1 MRWDFT
7 PRRLKFWVE
16 AKHFISNCSLWL
28 ERANFWSGV
37 WRTTIAP
44 RCPQSSEQ
52 GHKESDMCSHPKS
65 NTVSFSP
72 GLWISIYHSCLN
84 LRDWKCHKRS
94 TLCSLYIPPKL
105 LKVMKGVVCIFYLYL
120 SFQSLSKFS
129 NDFKFTGPGVF
140 IAQSA
145 FILSMKRKWT
155 SMCFWPRRDLN
166 TQPSDLESDALPLR
180 HEVPHV
186 PLTQALTVLP
196 KYLTWLEPCKVQ
208 EKANSL

>member
-16 AKHFISNCSLWL
+16 AKHFISSCSLWL

-52 GHKESDMCSHPKS
+52 GHKESDMCSHSKS

-129 NDFKFTGPGVF
+129 NDFKFTGPGGFHCSICVHF
-140 IAQSA
+140 VNEKEMDKHVLLTPTWFEHATFWSGVRRA
-145 FILSMKRKWT
+145 TVAPRGPTCATDT
-155 SMCFWPRRDLN
+155 SSHS
-166 TQPSDLESDALPLR
+166 PSQIS
-180 HEVPHV
+180 HV
-186 PLTQALTVLP
+186 VRTM
-196 KYLTWLEPCKVQ
+196 
-208 EKANSL
+208 